1 LVQTGHQS
9 FTSSNIRKTL
19 ISGPRLLSSL
29 PLHPT
34 TSTEFDGKE
43 NIKTTQSFRAL
54 NPDVVAMIR
63 DEFET
68 VDANHDGK
76 IDAQELK
83 TLLRRHKDI
92 FSEAEILE
100 IAELYYVGKS
110 GRSVPFDD
118 LLIAIDNTLTSP
130 RNHGNNRR
138 ARNALGVGNCAAEY
152 YYDLNH
158 HQWKEDQ
165 LKIELTHH
173 EPKSFADRVALN
185 AVKMVRLG
193 FDSATGWNGE
203 ITTKKVLQRVIFL
216 ETVAAVPGMVAAIF
230 RHFKSLRSMER
241 DGGLINMFL
250 EEATNERMH
259 LLTFVTM
266 RDPSILF
273 RASVIGSQFA
283 FGTGFGLAYLINPK
297 FCHRFVG
304 YIEEEACSTYTKI
317 IESIETAPVGSDLAK
332 WKTQKAPKIGVSY
345 WHLGE
350 EGTVLDLIYAVRADE
365 AEHRDVNHS
374 VVAMQPGDVNPRYDP
389 KLRIDDALN
398 KYVRAMMTRSAN
410 MESTSPLQ

>member
-1 LVQTGHQS
+1 
-9 FTSSNIRKTL
+9 
-19 ISGPRLLSSL
+19 
-29 PLHPT
+29 
-34 TSTEFDGKE
+34 
-43 NIKTTQSFRAL
+43 
-54 NPDVVAMIR
+54 M
-63 DEFET
+63 
-68 VDANHDGK
+68 
-76 IDAQELK
+76 
-83 TLLRRHKDI
+83 
-92 FSEAEILE
+92 E

-130 RNHGNNRR
+130 RNYGNNRR

-165 LKIELTHH
+165 LNIDLTHH
-173 EPKSFADRVALN
+173 EPKSLADRVALN

-203 ITTKKVLQRVIFL
+203 ITTRKVLQRVIFL

-283 FGTGFGLAYLINPK
+283 FGTGFGLAYLVNPK

-304 YIEEEACSTYTKI
+304 YIEEEGKKYDT
-317 IESIETAPVGSDLAK
+317 
-332 WKTQKAPKIGVSY
+332 
-345 WHLGE
+345 
-350 EGTVLDLIYAVRADE
+350 IY
-365 AEHRDVNHS
+365 
-374 VVAMQPGDVNPRYDP
+374 
-389 KLRIDDALN
+389 
-398 KYVRAMMTRSAN
+398 
-410 MESTSPLQ
+410 